1 MRTAEP
7 PNVVRQPT
15 ASPTTDATGTPT
27 TVAMLTPNASAD
39 ETTWFL
45 PGTACVPAPKANDQ
59 YPASATP
66 SRSRPTSSTA
76 KLGAI
81 ATTRFDSAAA
91 ASSATSTVRRSAR
104 GSSTAMLGA
113 VRAPAIAVAATARP
127 AVPSLTPTSAAS
139 VGSTLAGRN
148 SLRTT
153 IPIPNESATTGVQV
167 GVCGWSLDRSFD
179 RLLGG
184 EPAGA
189 LDGALSGALWVGM
202 APA

>member
-1 MRTAEP
+1 
-7 PNVVRQPT
+7 
-15 ASPTTDATGTPT
+15 
-27 TVAMLTPNASAD
+27 MLTPKARAD
-39 ETTWFL
+39 ETTGL
-45 PGTACVPAPKANDQ
+45 RPGTAWVPAPKANDQ

-76 KLGAI
+76 KLGAT

-91 ASSATSTVRRSAR
+91 TSRATSTVRRSAR

-113 VRAPAIAVAATARP
+113 VSAPAIAVAATARP

-153 IPIPNESATTGVQV
+153 IPIPNERATTGVQV
-167 GVCGWSLDRSFD
+167 RGEGGATVLAGRLSAAPGGVIDETFREGMLPPSPL
-179 RLLGG
+179 
-184 EPAGA
+184 PARRG
-189 LDGALSGALWVGM
+189 
-202 APA
+202 